1 MLQNRMSTLDLAAE
15 CARIEERNKMRK
27 ELREILEGT
36 EYEERTADIIDFMDA
51 KNFQGRK
58 ELYTNSLHLFGR
70 KDGTAIYHL
79 LKNKMPDI
87 EKR

>member
-1 MLQNRMSTLDLAAE
+1 
-15 CARIEERNKMRK
+15 MRK
-27 ELREILEGT
+27 ELKGILEGT
-36 EYEERTADIIDFMDA
+36 EYEKRTAEIIDFMDA

-58 ELYTNSLHLFGR
+58 ELYTNSLHSFGR